1 MALPPPSGI
10 CHPEGM
16 SIVITQPQSPP
27 TMMHHRILV
36 GFDGSRGSVEAVHWA
51 ACEAQRRSSALGV
64 MTCWAVPAH
73 VDFYGVGARQHQG
86 LAAMVDDIRCRYP
99 KLVIGAT
106 ATHLDPRDA
115 LIAET
120 ENADLLVIG
129 STEMGVARQMLLGT
143 VARTA
148 ARRSACPAV
157 VVNGSGRR
165 PIRRIVVGVD
175 GSSAAATALEWACDE
190 ANLRGSVLC
199 IVQAREAAQHEQGR
213 QVLDRAVAE
222 CRSRTTTQVT
232 AELVEGP
239 AVAALIRASE
249 DADLVVIGS
258 RGRSGFKTALFGS
271 VALTVADES
280 ACPVVITHLRN
291 QA

>member
-1 MALPPPSGI
+1 M
-10 CHPEGM
+10 
-16 SIVITQPQSPP
+16 VTTQPQFPP
-27 TMMHHRILV
+27 TMMRHRIVV
-36 GFDGSRGSVEAVHWA
+36 GFDNSRGSIEAVHWA
-51 ACEAQRRSSALGV
+51 AGEATRRSSALGV
-64 MTCWAVPAH
+64 MTCWAVPAD
-73 VDFYGVGARQHQG
+73 VDFYGAGARQHQG
-86 LAAMVDDIRCRYP
+86 LDAVVDDVRRRYP
-99 KLVIGAT
+99 NLVISAT
-106 ATHLDPRDA
+106 ATHLDPREA

-129 STEMGVARQMLLGT
+129 STEMGVARQMLLGS

-148 ARRSACPAV
+148 ARRSACPVV

-165 PIRRIVVGVD
+165 PIEKIVVGVD
-175 GSSAAATALEWACDE
+175 GSSAAATALEWACAE
-190 ANLRGSVLC
+190 ANLHGSVLC
-199 IVQAREAAQHEQGR
+199 IVQAREAGQHEQAQ

-222 CRSRTTTQVT
+222 CRPRTTSQVT

-239 AVAALIRASE
+239 AAGALIRASE

-271 VALTVADES
+271 VALTVSDAA
-280 ACPVVITHLRN
+280 ACPVVITHPRN

>member
-1 MALPPPSGI
+1 
-10 CHPEGM
+10 M

-27 TMMHHRILV
+27 TMMHHRIVV
-36 GFDGSRGSVEAVHWA
+36 GFDCSRGSVEAVHWA
-51 ACEAQRRSSALGV
+51 AAEAERRSSSLGV
-64 MTCWAVPAH
+64 TTCWAVPAD

-86 LAAMVDDIRCRYP
+86 LAAMVNDIRCRYP
-99 KLVIGAT
+99 NLVVGAT

-115 LIAET
+115 LIAQT

-143 VARTA
+143 VAQTA
-148 ARRSACPAV
+148 ARRSACPVV

-165 PIRRIVVGVD
+165 PIEKIVVGVD
-175 GSSAAATALEWACDE
+175 GSSAAATALEWACAE
-190 ANLRGSVLC
+190 ANLHGSVLC
-199 IVQAREAAQHEQGR
+199 VVQAREAGQHEHAR
-213 QVLDRAVAE
+213 QALDRAVAE
-222 CRSRTTTQVT
+222 CRARTTSHVT

-239 AVAALIRASE
+239 AAAALVRAGE

-280 ACPVVITHLRN
+280 ACPVVITHPRN